1 MSNDSKNFVKPGQL
15 SLFEIIQKQKNN
27 KINNLG
33 GLNIVSEFNQ
43 IISRCIS
50 RSNLSRYQITS
61 QMSELLNQ
69 EITVNMLN
77 GWTADSH
84 DQHRFPAA
92 FLPAFCQVVKSYEPI
107 QFLAEKMGLFLLP
120 GEEALRSEIQ
130 KLEEN
135 INELTKEKEKRLYF
149 LSEIENNG
157 KE

>member
-84 DQHRFPAA
+84 DQHRFPAV

>member
-1 MSNDSKNFVKPGQL
+1 MPNDTKKFVKSSQL

-50 RSNLSRYQITS
+50 HSKLSRYQITS

-77 GWTADSH
+77 GWTAVSH
-84 DQHRFPAA
+84 ENHRFPAT

-107 QFLAEKMGLFLLP
+107 KFLAEKMGLFLLP

-130 KLEEN
+130 KLEED